1 MNKLLPVTLF
11 LITLVGYAQVA
22 QGPQEPIKITGTVLD
37 QETDQPLEY
46 ATLVLQNVR
55 NPDKVTGGI
64 TDANGKFEVETAP
77 GNYNVSVEYI
87 SYKSYKLENQNLR
100 SSKDLGVI
108 RLALDVSQLAEV
120 EVVGERT
127 RKRWFGNRCTEQRTF
142 GFRRCGRQ
150 Y

>member
-11 LITLVGYAQVA
+11 LITLVGYAQGA
-22 QGPQEPIKITGTVLD
+22 QGPQEPIKITGPVLD

-87 SYKSYKLENQNLR
+87 SYKSYKL
-100 SSKDLGVI
+100 
-108 RLALDVSQLAEV
+108 
-120 EVVGERT
+120 
-127 RKRWFGNRCTEQRTF
+127 
-142 GFRRCGRQ
+142 
-150 Y
+150 